1 MASHEIK
8 KAGKRNPDMQTS
20 HSNAWE
26 VMKPFVHF
34 GIKATGLIAGALIT
48 VIKNI
53 PRPET
58 KSTEGRKS
66 DRIIKI

>member
-1 MASHEIK
+1 MASREIK
-8 KAGKRNPDMQTS
+8 KAGNPNPYVQTG
-20 HSNAWE
+20 HGNAWE

-34 GIKATGLIAGALIT
+34 GIKATGLIATTLIN

-53 PRPET
+53 PKPET
-58 KSTEGRKS
+58 KSTPHRKN